1 VYLVTSE
8 AYPKEI
14 TSEFDGMHFDF
25 KHWAETDFSYLT
37 VDTAS
42 LVKILM

>member
-1 VYLVTSE
+1 VYLVTSV

-14 TSEFDGMHFDF
+14 TSEFDVVRFDF
-25 KHWAETDFSYLT
+25 KHWVETDFSYLT

-42 LVKILM
+42 LLKIQM